1 MNNNKNKNW
10 KFYKKYKKKQKTYKK
25 KNKKYLHY
33 NLMINNYRNIK

>member
-1 MNNNKNKNW
+1 MNNNKNKNL